1 MFTGIIEE
9 TAKIRKISP
18 LGNGR
23 KLTISAQRIL
33 DDLKVEDSVCI
44 SGVCLTV
51 VAVSVSGFTVEA
63 VGATLDKTTL
73 GRLMPG
79 RPVNLE
85 RAMQLDARLG
95 GHLVQ
100 GHVNGIGK
108 IVSISERNKA
118 RFVELEIPAELEKY
132 IIAEGSIAIDG
143 ISLTV
148 ANQTNKRIVVSIIPY
163 TWEHTTLGQSKPGDL
178 CNIET
183 DMIAKYVEKLMPVYQ
198 QKDPRNKIT
207 LNWLKR
213 TGY

>member
-85 RAMQLDARLG
+85 RAITCGLDVGAVRLCQPG
-95 GHLVQ
+95 LECGHLVQ

-148 ANQTNKRIVVSIIPY
+148 ANQTNKRIVVS
-163 TWEHTTLGQSKPGDL
+163 G
-178 CNIET
+178 
-183 DMIAKYVEKLMPVYQ
+183 V
-198 QKDPRNKIT
+198 
-207 LNWLKR
+207 
-213 TGY
+213 